1 MKNLSL
7 FSRVGGITA
16 AVLLL
21 SIHAVSQTQPA
32 LPRAPQAQ
40 VTTLTAPGYFSEP
53 SVAVN
58 PASPQQ
64 VVVAYQVPANIAY
77 STDAGE
83 HWEHAADTAPKHFKV
98 SGDVSVTF
106 DNQGHAILCSIAFD
120 KLGTFNYWGHAT
132 KTNGIFIRRSL
143 DGGKTWEPAPI
154 AVSLQQ
160 QQPGIP
166 MEDKPYIVADT
177 SHGRFAGNLYI
188 AWTRW
193 SLVDS
198 RMVLSRST
206 DGGKSWSS
214 PMEID
219 QTPGLPRDDN
229 GALEG
234 FDGAVGADSTLYAV
248 WSAGDNLQF
257 TTSRDG
263 GRTFAKVKNIIRTA
277 PTMFAI
283 QDFDRANGFPQIA
296 VDARSG
302 DHKHAH
308 LYVTWSDYRNGDIDV
323 FCARS
328 VDGAKKWSAPVRVNN
343 DSIHDG
349 SDQFFQWLTVDPVTG
364 AVSILFYDRRAD
376 PENEKTLVT
385 LARSTDGG
393 QTFQNYAWSEKPFVA
408 SEDVFMGDY
417 SGIASFNNRVYGAWA
432 EDTVPKKKPP
442 VEGEESSQK
451 PAAEAKKPSPAT
463 GEDHSTDHTI
473 VRVGVADFSAVGP
486 SQAVSGG
493 RAAQP

>member
-1 MKNLSL
+1 MKNFPISYRLGTTTS
-7 FSRVGGITA
+7 

-21 SIHAVSQTQPA
+21 SIPAVSQTKPA

-40 VTTLTAPGYFSEP
+40 VTTLTVPGYFSEP

-58 PASPQQ
+58 PINPQQ
-64 VVVAYQVPANIAY
+64 VVVAYQNQANIAY

-83 HWEHAADTAPKHFKV
+83 HWEHAANTAPKEFKV
-98 SGDVSVTF
+98 SGDVSVTY
-106 DNQGHAILCSIAFD
+106 DNQGHAILCFIAFN

-132 KTNGIFIRRSL
+132 KMNAVLIRRSL
-143 DGGKTWEPAPI
+143 DGGKTWEAAPI
-154 AVSLQQ
+154 TVSLQP

-166 MEDKPYIVADT
+166 FEDKPYIVADT
-177 SHGRFAGNLYI
+177 SHGKYAGNLYI

-206 DGGKSWSS
+206 DDGKNWST

-219 QTPGLPRDDN
+219 QQPGLPRDDN

-248 WSAGDNLQF
+248 WSEGDDIQF

-263 GRTFAKVKNIIRTA
+263 GRTFVRVKNILHAA
-277 PTMFAI
+277 PMMFAV
-283 QDFDRANGFPQIA
+283 QDFDRGNGFPQIA
-296 VDARSG
+296 VDAHSG
-302 DHKHAH
+302 DYKHAH

-328 VDGAKKWSAPVRVNN
+328 VDGGKKWSTPVRVND

-349 SDQFFQWLTVDPVTG
+349 SDQFFQWLTVDPMTG
-364 AVSILFYDRRAD
+364 AISILFYDRRAD
-376 PENEKTLVT
+376 PENHKTLVT

-393 QTFQNYAWSEKPFVA
+393 KTFQNYAWSRKPFVA
-408 SEDVFMGDY
+408 SEQDFMGDY
-417 SGIASFNNRVYGAWA
+417 SGIASFNDRVYGAWA
-432 EDTVPKKKPP
+432 EDTVPKKKTP
-442 VEGEESSQK
+442 VEV
-451 PAAEAKKPSPAT
+451 KKPSPAT

-473 VRVGVADFSAVGP
+473 VRVGIADFSRLTP
-486 SQAVSGG
+486 PRQ
-493 RAAQP
+493 

>member
-1 MKNLSL
+1 MKNLSF
-7 FSRVGGITA
+7 FSRAETASA
-16 AVLLL
+16 AVLLVAV
-21 SIHAVSQTQPA
+21 HAVSQTQPA

-58 PASPQQ
+58 PINPQQ

-77 STDAGE
+77 STDAGA
-83 HWEHAADTAPKHFKV
+83 HWQHAANTVPKEYKV

-106 DNQGHAILCSIAFD
+106 DNQGHAILCSIAFN

-132 KTNGIFIRRSL
+132 NTNGVFVRRSL
-143 DGGKTWEPAPI
+143 DGGKTWEAAPTV
-154 AVSLQQ
+154 VSLQQ
-160 QQPGIP
+160 KMPGIP

-177 SHGRFAGNLYI
+177 SHGRYAGSLYI

-206 DGGKSWSS
+206 DDGKSWSA

-219 QTPGLPRDDN
+219 QHPGLPRDDN

-234 FDGAVGADSTLYAV
+234 FDGAVGDDSTLYAV
-248 WSAGDNLQF
+248 WSEGDNIQF

-263 GRTFAKVKNIIRTA
+263 GRSFARVKNILRTS
-277 PTMFAI
+277 PIMFAV

-296 VDARSG
+296 VDAHSG
-302 DHKHAH
+302 GYKHAH

-328 VDGAKKWSAPVRVNN
+328 ANGGKKWSAPVRVNN

-376 PENEKTLVT
+376 PENHKTLVT

-393 QTFQNYAWSEKPFVA
+393 KTFQNYEWSRKPFVA
-408 SEDVFMGDY
+408 SEQDFMGDY
-417 SGIASFNNRVYGAWA
+417 SAIASFNDRVYGAWA
-432 EDTVPKKKPP
+432 EDTVPKK
-442 VEGEESSQK
+442 ET
-451 PAAEAKKPSPAT
+451 PAASKKSSGSD
-463 GEDHSTDHTI
+463 GEKHAADHTV
-473 VRVGVADFSAVGP
+473 VRVGVADFSQLASP
-486 SQAVSGG
+486 KY
-493 RAAQP
+493 

>member
-1 MKNLSL
+1 
-7 FSRVGGITA
+7 
-16 AVLLL
+16 
-21 SIHAVSQTQPA
+21 
-32 LPRAPQAQ
+32 
-40 VTTLTAPGYFSEP
+40 VTY
-53 SVAVN
+53 
-58 PASPQQ
+58 
-64 VVVAYQVPANIAY
+64 
-77 STDAGE
+77 
-83 HWEHAADTAPKHFKV
+83 
-98 SGDVSVTF
+98 
-106 DNQGHAILCSIAFD
+106 DNQGHAILCSIAFN
-120 KLGTFNYWGHAT
+120 KLGTFNYWGHTA
-132 KTNGIFIRRSL
+132 KTNAILIRRSL

-154 AVSLQQ
+154 TVSAQP

-166 MEDKPYIVADT
+166 FEDKPYIVADT
-177 SHGRFAGNLYI
+177 SHGKYAGNLYI

-206 DGGKSWSS
+206 DDGKIWST

-248 WSAGDNLQF
+248 WAAGNHLQF

-263 GRTFAKVKNIIRTA
+263 GKTFAKVKNIIQSG
-277 PTMFAI
+277 PTMFAV

-323 FCARS
+323 FCAQS
-328 VDGAKKWSAPVRVNN
+328 VDGGKKWSVPMRVNN
-343 DSIHDG
+343 DQIHDG
-349 SDQFFQWLTVDPVTG
+349 ADQFFQWLTVDPVTG

-376 PENEKTLVT
+376 PENEKTRVT

-393 QTFQNYAWSEKPFVA
+393 QTFQNYAWSETPFVA
-408 SEDVFMGDY
+408 AEQDFMGDY
-417 SGIASFNNRVYGAWA
+417 SGIASFNDRVYGAWA
-432 EDTVPKKKPP
+432 EDTVPRKKAPS
-442 VEGEESSQK
+442 EQ
-451 PAAEAKKPSPAT
+451 KKPSPAT
-463 GEDHSTDHTI
+463 AEDHSADHTI
-473 VRVGVADFSAVGP
+473 VRVGVADFSAAAP
-486 SQAVSGG
+486 SKQ
-493 RAAQP
+493 

>member
-1 MKNLSL
+1 MKNISL
-7 FSRVGGITA
+7 FCRLGVL
-16 AVLLL
+16 AVAVF
-21 SIHAVSQTQPA
+21 SIALPVNSQTQVA

-40 VTTLTAPGYFSEP
+40 VTTLTEPGYFSEP

-58 PASPQQ
+58 PMNPKQ
-64 VVVAYQVPANIAY
+64 VVVAYQVPAHIAY
-77 STDAGE
+77 SNDAGQ
-83 HWEHAADTAPKHFKV
+83 HWQHAVNTAPKDFKI
-98 SGDVSVTF
+98 SGDVSVTY

-132 KTNGIFIRRSL
+132 KTNAVLIRRSL

-154 AVSLQQ
+154 TVSLQS

-177 SHGRFAGNLYI
+177 SHGKYAGSLYI

-206 DGGKSWSS
+206 DDGKTWST

-248 WSAGDNLQF
+248 WSAGNNLQF

-263 GRTFAKVKNIIRTA
+263 GKTFAKAKNIIRTA
-277 PTMFAI
+277 PTMFAV

-296 VDARSG
+296 VDVRSG

-328 VDGAKKWSAPVRVNN
+328 VDGGKRWSAPVRVNN

-349 SDQFFQWLTVDPVTG
+349 ADQFFQWLSVDPVTG

-376 PENEKTLVT
+376 PENEKTVVT
-385 LARSTDGG
+385 LARSSDGG
-393 QTFQNYAWSEKPFVA
+393 QTFQNYGWSEKPFVA
-408 SEDVFMGDY
+408 SQDVFMGDY

-432 EDTVPKKKPP
+432 EDTVPKKKAP
-442 VEGEESSQK
+442 GEE
-451 PAAEAKKPSPAT
+451 KKPSPAT
-463 GEDHSTDHTI
+463 GEDHSADHTI
-473 VRVGVADFSAVGP
+473 VRVGVADFSWATAG
-486 SQAVSGG
+486 QE
-493 RAAQP
+493 

>member
-7 FSRVGGITA
+7 FYRLGVPA
-16 AVLLL
+16 AAILLATTPTL
-21 SIHAVSQTQPA
+21 SQTQAA
-32 LPRAPQAQ
+32 LPRAPHAQ
-40 VTTLTAPGYFSEP
+40 VTTLTEPGSFSEP

-58 PASPQQ
+58 PVNPKQ
-64 VVVAYQVPANIAY
+64 VVVAYQNPAHIAY

-83 HWEHAADTAPKHFKV
+83 HWEHAANIAPKEFKV
-98 SGDVSVTF
+98 SGDVSVTY
-106 DNQGHAILCSIAFD
+106 DNQGHAVLCFIAFN
-120 KLGTFNYWGHAT
+120 KLGTSNYWGHAT
-132 KTNGIFIRRSL
+132 KTNAVLIHRSL

-154 AVSLQQ
+154 PVSLQP

-166 MEDKPYIVADT
+166 FEDKPYIVADT
-177 SHGRFAGNLYI
+177 SHGKFAGNLYI

-206 DGGKSWSS
+206 DDGKTWST
-214 PMEID
+214 PKEID

-248 WSAGDNLQF
+248 WAAGNYIQF

-263 GRTFAKVKNIIRTA
+263 GKTFAKVKHIIRSG
-277 PTMFAI
+277 PTMFAV

-302 DHKHAH
+302 DHNHAH
-308 LYVTWSDYRNGDIDV
+308 LYVTWSDTRNGDIDV

-328 VDGAKKWSAPVRVNN
+328 LDGGKKWSAPVRVNS

-349 SDQFFQWLTVDPVTG
+349 ADQFFQWLTVDPVTG
-364 AVSILFYDRRAD
+364 AVSILFYDRRLD

-385 LARSTDGG
+385 LARSTDDG
-393 QTFQNYAWSEKPFVA
+393 QSFQNYAWSEKPFVA
-408 SEDVFMGDY
+408 AEQDFMGDY
-417 SGIASFNNRVYGAWA
+417 SGIASFNDRVYGAWA
-432 EDTVPKKKPP
+432 EDTMPKKKASGD
-442 VEGEESSQK
+442 E
-451 PAAEAKKPSPAT
+451 KKPSAAT
-463 GEDHSTDHTI
+463 GEDHSTDDTI
-473 VRVGVADFSAVGP
+473 VRVGVADFSVGM
-486 SQAVSGG
+486 SSN
-493 RAAQP
+493 R